1 MCDDGGMDTVS
12 QKTWVA
18 TTAFSLAG
26 IISLLFSA
34 SVSAYLLP
42 HVIFYVVLVVNTFFS
57 IRFFSRIAPE
67 NKSQVAIDTVLVLL
81 YLALAFSM
89 GDPLAFAFFALCL
102 FIAASSKYPL
112 LLLVIPQ
119 TNVLK
124 RKILI
129 DLMGTAVCAAVLGAT
144 ILGYASQAAWVAALG
159 FTLANVYLL
168 LIRPMYR
175 L

>member
-1 MCDDGGMDTVS
+1 MMKPVGNPTT
-12 QKTWVA
+12 KTWVA
-18 TTAFSLAG
+18 TAVFSLAG
-26 IISLLFSA
+26 LVSLFVYAPISS
-34 SVSAYLLP
+34 YLVP
-42 HVIFYVVLVVNTFFS
+42 HTIFYAVLVINTFFS

-67 NKSQVAIDTVLVLL
+67 DRSQVAIDTALVLL
-81 YLALAFSM
+81 YLALAFSL
-89 GDPLAFAFFALCL
+89 GRAIPFAFFALCL
-102 FIAASSKYPL
+102 FIAASTKYPL

-129 DLMGTAVCAAVLGAT
+129 DLMGTAACAVVLGGT
-144 ILGYASQAAWVAALG
+144 ILGYAFGSAWAAAIS
-159 FTLANVYLL
+159 FTLANVYFL

>member
-1 MCDDGGMDTVS
+1 MIRSMGNPTV
-12 QKTWVA
+12 KTWTA
-18 TTAFSLAG
+18 TIAFSLAG
-26 IISLLFSA
+26 IIAILFYA
-34 SVSAYLLP
+34 LVSPVLLP
-42 HVIFYVVLVVNTFFS
+42 HVIFYAVLVVNTFFS

-67 NKSQVAIDTVLVLL
+67 NKSQFAIDTVLVLL

-89 GDPLAFAFFALCL
+89 GNPFTFAFFALCL
-102 FIAASSKYPL
+102 FIAASTKSPL

-129 DLMGTAVCAAVLGAT
+129 DLMGTAACAAILGAS
-144 ILGYASQAAWVAALG
+144 IIGYPLEAAGAAAIG

-168 LIRPMYR
+168 LINPMYR